1 MNRKFST
8 LVLLCSSFMLLQ
20 AEEVNQNFVSSEK
33 LMDQFSVLRNNSLP
47 YKKYKVVEENWI
59 ATFQTNLENY
69 LKHEASQKSLT
80 LNQLKAKES
89 TIATLQNQITSLK
102 DTNSALAVD
111 VNSVSFLGMNFSKN
125 GTTAFM
131 WFLLLGS
138 IAISGFLF
146 LKFKRANAI
155 TSSSKLILQ
164 ELEDEYESFRRVSI
178 EREQAL
184 KRNFFN
190 EMKKIKELETA
201 S

>member
-1 MNRKFST
+1 MNRKFHT

>member
-1 MNRKFST
+1 MNRKFIT

-59 ATFQTNLENY
+59 ANFQTNLENY

-125 GTTAFM
+125 GTTALM

>member
-1 MNRKFST
+1 
-8 LVLLCSSFMLLQ
+8 
-20 AEEVNQNFVSSEK
+20 
-33 LMDQFSVLRNNSLP
+33 
-47 YKKYKVVEENWI
+47 
-59 ATFQTNLENY
+59 
-69 LKHEASQKSLT
+69 
-80 LNQLKAKES
+80 
-89 TIATLQNQITSLK
+89 
-102 DTNSALAVD
+102 
-111 VNSVSFLGMNFSKN
+111 
-125 GTTAFM
+125 M

-190 EMKKIKELETA
+190 EMKKIKQLETA

>member
-1 MNRKFST
+1 MNRKFIT

-89 TIATLQNQITSLK
+89 TIATLQNQIVTLK
-102 DTNSALAVD
+102 NTNTTLSGD
-111 VNSVSFLGMNFSKN
+111 VNNTSFLGISFSKK
-125 GTTAFM
+125 TFTASL
-131 WFLLLGS
+131 WFVLIGF
-138 IAISGFLF
+138 ISLTGFLF
-146 LKFKRANAI
+146 LKFKRANSI
-155 TSSSKLILQ
+155 TSSSKLVLQ
-164 ELEDEYESFRRVSI
+164 ELEEEYESFRRVSI

-184 KRNFFN
+184 KRNFFD
-190 EMKKIKELETA
+190 EMKKIKNVETA

>member
-1 MNRKFST
+1 MNRKFHT

-59 ATFQTNLENY
+59 ANFQTNLENY

>member
-59 ATFQTNLENY
+59 ANFQTNLENY